1 MCGKQLTVAHEDD
14 CLCVRLWLSF
24 YICVAWCLCDL
35 SPLPNAISCLPS
47 TPILPSPSLSAAFK
61 NALVSLSVRSLP
73 SLAKPF
79 RTNLAMDRK
88 AEWMCVTE
96 QYSAARSFD
105 ASFGVYM
112 CVICVCLSHLSSS
125 SSMKPLLSA
134 SSTVKTFF
142 TSSEDLAFRPTI
154 SKNFLW
160 SKESAT
166 AHTHTHTYTQML
178 KCFSTASI

>member
-1 MCGKQLTVAHEDD
+1 ML
-14 CLCVRLWLSF
+14 R
-24 YICVAWCLCDL
+24 
-35 SPLPNAISCLPS
+35 LPS

-79 RTNLAMDRK
+79 RTNLPEEAK
-88 AEWMCVTE
+88 KIGFVSQNAFVWIIVTLLGISLHTHTHVCV
-96 QYSAARSFD
+96 SA
-105 ASFGVYM
+105 
-112 CVICVCLSHLSSS
+112 CVSLSHLSSS

-142 TSSEDLAFRPTI
+142 TSSADLDFRPTI

-166 AHTHTHTYTQML
+166 GHAEKHRSHIRTLTISFKLLLTPIKT
-178 KCFSTASI
+178 

>member
-1 MCGKQLTVAHEDD
+1 ML
-14 CLCVRLWLSF
+14 R
-24 YICVAWCLCDL
+24 
-35 SPLPNAISCLPS
+35 LPS

-79 RTNLAMDRK
+79 RTNLREEAK
-88 AEWMCVTE
+88 KIGFVSQNAFVWIIVTLLGISLHTHVCLSACV
-96 QYSAARSFD
+96 S
-105 ASFGVYM
+105 
-112 CVICVCLSHLSSS
+112 LSHLSSS

-142 TSSEDLAFRPTI
+142 TSSADLDFRPTS

-166 AHTHTHTYTQML
+166 GHTEKHRSHIRTVTISFKLLLMPIKT
-178 KCFSTASI
+178 